1 MSKSLIKVVLGNKKI
16 VKRVDLG
23 TKLSDF
29 RDILKENMPESC
41 NFMLDDAIV
50 EKNDE
55 KELKGY
61 NKK

>member
-16 VKRVDLG
+16 VKRVDVS

-29 RDILKENMPESC
+29 REILKENVPESC

-50 EKNDE
+50 EKMM
-55 KELKGY
+55 KRSLR
-61 NKK
+61 

>member
-1 MSKSLIKVVLGNKKI
+1 MIKVVLGNKKI
-16 VKRVDLG
+16 VKSVDLG
-23 TKLSDF
+23 TKLNDF
-29 RDILKENMPESC
+29 RDILKENMLESC